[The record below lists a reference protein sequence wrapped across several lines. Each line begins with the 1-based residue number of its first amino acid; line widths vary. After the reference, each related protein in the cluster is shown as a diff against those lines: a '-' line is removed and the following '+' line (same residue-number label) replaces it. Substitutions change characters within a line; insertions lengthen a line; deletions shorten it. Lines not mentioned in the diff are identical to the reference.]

1 MRNTLALIIAA
12 TVFAAC
18 GQQKAASPAAAAPV
32 KSPAPAAAAP
42 AAAPGASSLTGKVLE
57 SFNGGGYTYLRLA
70 TASGEEWAAIR
81 EASVPTGETVTVDAQ
96 MTMEKF
102 QSPSLNRTFDRIVFG
117 TLATG
122 GAAPM
127 APTASPAQHM
137 QAPAVAD
144 VHVEKASGGVTVAE
158 VWAQKSKLNNTE
170 VVVRGK
176 VVKFRPEIMGVNWV
190 HIQDGSGSP
199 ASGNNDLTVT
209 TSEVVKQGDTV
220 TVKGTVAADK
230 DFGAGYKYPV
240 IVEKARIVNR

>member
-1 MRNTLALIIAA
+1 MRNTLALIMAA

-18 GQQKAASPAAAAPV
+18 GQQKTATPAAATPV
-32 KSPAPAAAAP
+32 KSAVPAV
-42 AAAPGASSLTGKVLE
+42 AAAPGSSGLTGKVLE
-57 SFNGGGYTYLRLA
+57 TFNGGGYTYLRLT

-81 EASVPTGETVTVDAQ
+81 EANVSIGDTVTVDAQ

-102 QSPSLNRTFDRIVFG
+102 ASPSLNRTFDRIVFG
-117 TLATG
+117 TLATA
-122 GAAPM
+122 GAAAA
-127 APTASPAQHM
+127 APPASPIQHM
-137 QAPAVAD
+137 QAPVAAD
-144 VHVEKASGGVTVAE
+144 VRVEKPAGGMTVAE

-176 VVKFRPEIMGVNWV
+176 VVKFRPEIMGVNWM
-190 HIQDGSGSP
+190 HIQDGTGSP

-209 TSEVVKQGDTV
+209 TSEVVAQGDTV

-240 IVEKARIVNR
+240 IVEKAKVVNR

>member
-18 GQQKAASPAAAAPV
+18 NQQKTASPAAAAPV
-32 KSPAPAAAAP
+32 KSAMPAAAA
-42 AAAPGASSLTGKVLE
+42 APGSSGLTGTVLE

-81 EASVPTGETVTVDAQ
+81 EASVAKGDTVTIDAQ

-102 QSPSLNRTFDRIVFG
+102 ESPSLNRTFDRIVFG

-137 QAPAVAD
+137 QAPAAAD
-144 VHVEKASGGVTVAE
+144 VHVEKAAGGMTVAE

-176 VVKFRPEIMGVNWV
+176 VVKFRPEIMGVNWM

-199 ASGNNDLTVT
+199 ASGDNDLTVT

-220 TVKGTVAADK
+220 TVKGTLAAEK

-240 IVEKARIVNR
+240 IIEKAKVVR